1 MFTPWSRG
9 VSFLGR
15 ASRFWHPLT
24 MLESVAGV
32 GGFWRTVAVAVVI
45 VHHLVRLAVLDH
57 VAVVARS

>member
-1 MFTPWSRG
+1 MLC
-9 VSFLGR
+9 LGR
-15 ASRFWHPLT
+15 ASRFWCPLT

-45 VHHLVRLAVLDH
+45 VHHLVRLSVLDD